1 VAFRSCIRVPD
12 PWQPDGHPTDAST
25 ASLQFR
31 ESRSIAVG
39 RRPVCGLAGR
49 ADQRRLRSA
58 CKPHSVRRV
67 AQVYTVRL
75 RPCLLA
81 SAIIHLG
88 GLPETQ
94 SERAAPSSLLDLAP
108 GGGCLAVH
116 ITVSAGGLLRRLFT
130 MTGPMSPA
138 RISFPSNPTRPRCPA
153 VVFCGPI
160 RQISPSRDFPGVVPC
175 GVRTFLD
182 SPNREPRSLGR
193 PEAIG

>member
-1 VAFRSCIRVPD
+1 MAFRSCIRVPD
-12 PWQPDGHPTDAST
+12 PWHPDGHPTDAST
-25 ASLQFR
+25 ASLQIL
-31 ESRSIAVG
+31 EGRSIAVG
-39 RRPVCGLAGR
+39 RRPVCGLAGT

-67 AQVYTVRL
+67 AQVYTVGL
-75 RPCLLA
+75 RPCFLA

-108 GGGCLAVH
+108 DGGCLAAH
-116 ITVSAGGLLRRLFT
+116 IAVNAGGLLSRLFT
-130 MTGPMSPA
+130 MTGLPLPA
-138 RISFPSNPTRPRCPA
+138 GNSLPSHLTRPRGPA

-160 RQISPSRDFPGVVPC
+160 RQISPSRDFPGVVPF

-182 SPNREPRSLGR
+182 SPTGESRSLDR
-193 PEAIG
+193 PEAIR